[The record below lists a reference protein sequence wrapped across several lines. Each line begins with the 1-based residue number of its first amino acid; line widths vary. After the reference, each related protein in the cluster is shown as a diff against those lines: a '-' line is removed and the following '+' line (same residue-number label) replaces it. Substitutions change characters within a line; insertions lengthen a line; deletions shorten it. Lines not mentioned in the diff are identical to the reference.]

1 MIRQIIDK
9 FSFFGMDFDDD
20 EIHLSKKKIVVLKAL
35 LLSGGAM
42 LWGIISLAIGE
53 SGPAMIPFSYIVL
66 TAINLLLLFRYRW
79 LTFFKTFQTAT
90 SLLLPFMFQWYLGG
104 FFASG
109 GVMLWSLVSA
119 SASLSY
125 SSRKESVFW
134 IIVYVVLVTISGVYD
149 DHFKMWF
156 PSTLSFNESISLITA
171 NVALVSVM
179 IFVLFMFYVKENTQ
193 SYNMIKASQKALIQ
207 SEKMAALGQ
216 LSAGIAHEINTPLGS
231 IKALSNESSQLG
243 IHIANAL
250 FKLHQTLSQEQWPGL
265 IEFINQHEVKEKYL
279 TTREQRP
286 IRQQL
291 EQELIRQGFQPADA
305 IAQQLCQINIYT
317 LPTQLLKLSPE
328 QFQQASELLYL
339 VFMAER
345 NNATILNATEKA
357 SRIVRSLKMYLH
369 SGDEQMPV
377 LFKLRESIDA
387 VLNIYQNQLKKGVSV
402 ELQVEDELDV
412 FGFPEQISQVWTN
425 LIVNACQAMNYRG
438 TIHINAQKANQS
450 VIISFADN
458 GSGIPAEIQPKIF
471 DPFFTTKKMGEGS
484 GLGLDIVKSIITRN
498 RGKIYF
504 HSEVGKGTIF
514 FVELPSM
521 ETQYPN
527 H

>member
-1 MIRQIIDK
+1 
-9 FSFFGMDFDDD
+9 
-20 EIHLSKKKIVVLKAL
+20 
-35 LLSGGAM
+35 
-42 LWGIISLAIGE
+42 
-53 SGPAMIPFSYIVL
+53 
-66 TAINLLLLFRYRW
+66 
-79 LTFFKTFQTAT
+79 
-90 SLLLPFMFQWYLGG
+90 
-104 FFASG
+104 
-109 GVMLWSLVSA
+109 
-119 SASLSY
+119 
-125 SSRKESVFW
+125 
-134 IIVYVVLVTISGVYD
+134 
-149 DHFKMWF
+149 
-156 PSTLSFNESISLITA
+156 
-171 NVALVSVM
+171 
-179 IFVLFMFYVKENTQ
+179 
-193 SYNMIKASQKALIQ
+193 
-207 SEKMAALGQ
+207 
-216 LSAGIAHEINTPLGS
+216 
-231 IKALSNESSQLG
+231 
-243 IHIANAL
+243 
-250 FKLHQTLSQEQWPGL
+250 
-265 IEFINQHEVKEKYL
+265 
-279 TTREQRP
+279 
-286 IRQQL
+286 
-291 EQELIRQGFQPADA
+291 
-305 IAQQLCQINIYT
+305 
-317 LPTQLLKLSPE
+317 
-328 QFQQASELLYL
+328 
-339 VFMAER
+339 
-345 NNATILNATEKA
+345 
-357 SRIVRSLKMYLH
+357 VRSLKMYLH

-377 LFKLRESIDA
+377 LFKLRESIEA